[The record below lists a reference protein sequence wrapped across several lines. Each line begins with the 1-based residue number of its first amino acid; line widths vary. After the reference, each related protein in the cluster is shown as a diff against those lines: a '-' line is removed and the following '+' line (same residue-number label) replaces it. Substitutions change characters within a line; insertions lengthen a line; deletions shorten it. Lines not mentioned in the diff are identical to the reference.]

1 MDPNHLPGI
10 APLSSLIECVKAR
23 DEPNS
28 PTNASS
34 TQPSKG
40 EAKESA
46 SRAGSVTEALK
57 SPDAVRP
64 PSPAWQR
71 KESAISK
78 PKSPA
83 EHGPPSDISNSR
95 PTSAGLHLPAAYQAA
110 STESKTNS
118 SLQPQ
123 DSFDDLFDE
132 SDDLGGHEQEYSPE
146 KPAQINSAPVAAA
159 ANGSALVDPPPQ
171 RASISQP
178 AHAAPTSDDLNSHS
192 AVRLYSPTRAEIDA
206 HPITQHYR
214 SSRDKELTGIG
225 TAPEVS
231 AKQESVATESRQEQP
246 ASSTKDEMAD
256 KEIKE
261 GDEGKFH
268 SYHDTVKT
276 MRRVLRYLRA
286 CANSVELYARHISQQ
301 AQLMPQ
307 ASE

>member
-1 MDPNHLPGI
+1 M
-10 APLSSLIECVKAR
+10 
-23 DEPNS
+23 
-28 PTNASS
+28 
-34 TQPSKG
+34 
-40 EAKESA
+40 
-46 SRAGSVTEALK
+46 
-57 SPDAVRP
+57 
-64 PSPAWQR
+64 
-71 KESAISK
+71 
-78 PKSPA
+78 
-83 EHGPPSDISNSR
+83 
-95 PTSAGLHLPAAYQAA
+95 
-110 STESKTNS
+110 
-118 SLQPQ
+118 QPQ

-132 SDDLGGHEQEYSPE
+132 SDDLGEQQQEQSPE
-146 KPAQINSAPVAAA
+146 KPAQINNAAA

-192 AVRLYSPTRAEIDA
+192 AFQLYSPTRAEIDA
-206 HPITQHYR
+206 HPITQYYR
-214 SSRDKELTGIG
+214 GSRDEISTGIG
-225 TAPEVS
+225 TAPEVR

-276 MRRVLRYLRA
+276 MHRVLRYLRA